1 MERKKLKQKRK
12 KTSLSQKEKKPFCGY
27 IEIKQLFIPSE
38 KMSNPVAGLFD
49 DTLCAVRPKNWN
61 GRFTQKLSINKKHVH
76 VNVSTHESRL
86 SQYSKSNG
94 NGDDDGNGKGRS
106 TA

>member
-1 MERKKLKQKRK
+1 MKSWKEKKLKQKRK
-12 KTSLSQKEKKPFCGY
+12 KLHFPKRKKKPFCGY

-61 GRFTQKLSINKKHVH
+61 GRFTQKLSINKKARAC
-76 VNVSTHESRL
+76 EC
-86 SQYSKSNG
+86 
-94 NGDDDGNGKGRS
+94 
-106 TA
+106 